1 MAEER
6 AKDVTAYDAFGQLAR
21 RMSSPV
27 SFTGR
32 PSFQAAEM
40 PDVIADVQQKL
51 VPERSNRLLEIGCNV
66 GILLTPL
73 ASLVAE
79 AVGID
84 HPQLLDQ
91 YRTMGVP
98 ENVTLLA
105 GQWPEVKPEGQFDRI
120 LVYSVIQYVLDARS
134 AIAFLDACLA
144 SLRPGGRLL
153 LGDLPNRD
161 AKARFLS
168 SPAGQSFNAS
178 WNDRKALS
186 SPEDEIIVSSF
197 ESLTIDPI
205 ACFDDEFLLRLLRDT
220 RQKGFE
226 SYLLPQPAVLPFGNT
241 REDVL
246 IIKRY

>member
-1 MAEER
+1 MCSRSLSPSDQTACWRSAVTSASCSHLWR
-6 AKDVTAYDAFGQLAR
+6 AWSPRPWALIIH
-21 RMSSPV
+21 SS
-27 SFTGR
+27 
-32 PSFQAAEM
+32 
-40 PDVIADVQQKL
+40 
-51 VPERSNRLLEIGCNV
+51 
-66 GILLTPL
+66 
-73 ASLVAE
+73 
-79 AVGID
+79 
-84 HPQLLDQ
+84 LDQ

-186 SPEDEIIVSSF
+186 SPEDEIIVSCF

-241 REDVL
+241 P
-246 IIKRY
+246 KMS